1 MSAYLGPTSLYII
14 YCARCRERASVL
26 HADSG
31 GYEVRCDG
39 CGYGAYGDTIMGAID
54 KFKSLNE
61 YIRGTQNERGSNENE
76 NG

>member
-1 MSAYLGPTSLYII
+1 MSTYPGPTSEYIV

-26 HADSG
+26 HANNG
-31 GYEVRCDG
+31 GYEVRCDE
-39 CGYGAYGDTIMGAID
+39 CGYSVYGDTIMGAID

-61 YIRGTQNERGSNENE
+61 YIREMQNERNSNENE